1 MTFRRVF
8 SCFSAVRAGL
18 STLGVLAFAVLSTAL
33 ASAAPGKVPNIVF
46 ILSDDHS
53 YPFLG
58 AYGRPE
64 MKTPSLDAFAAQGMK
79 FHRLFTGAP
88 QCVPSRACYLTG
100 RSPVACRITRFSAPL
115 PRDEVTFPEI
125 LRQEAGYF
133 VGVLGRSFH
142 LDGSA
147 RGPGSTARVF
157 AENKLQTF
165 KDRFHYVDSS
175 GQEAVPERMKEFFD
189 QRPKDQ
195 PYFLWVNFSDPHHG
209 WTTGNATAPA
219 PDKLAVPGFLPDL
232 PGVRADLSRYEGEI
246 EHMDG
251 DFQRVLDII
260 KDCAGL
266 ENTLIIFAGDNG
278 MAFPSGKGSLHDPG
292 LNVPLLVS
300 WPGVV
305 KAGGDSRVLISGE
318 DIAPTCLEAAGLKAP
333 ARISGRSFLPLLK
346 GETFEPRQHIF
357 AERGPHGSATFNEG
371 TTASGVDYSRAVR
384 SDKYK
389 LIYNVTPNLR
399 YTPVDSAG
407 DPGWKDIVKAHEEGK
422 LAPEFETLWFTSP
435 RRVYELYDLE
445 ADPAE
450 LHNLAGKPELQQV
463 EQALKEALQE
473 KMILDFDYLPLPL
486 AGSPK
491 GGANKKAAKKGE
503 DPAREKQF
511 AQKDTDK
518 DGKLSWD
525 EFRLNRQ
532 PADAE
537 RWFKARD
544 QDGDGFL
551 SRAEFVTSTV
561 PNAPKSK

>member
-1 MTFRRVF
+1 MSFRVF
-8 SCFSAVRAGL
+8 HPFSALRAGL
-18 STLGVLAFAVLSTAL
+18 SVLGVLAVSWAGATPSQ
-33 ASAAPGKVPNIVF
+33 AAPGKVPNIVF

-64 MKTPSLDAFAAQGMK
+64 MKTPNLDAFAAQGMK

-100 RSPVACRITRFSAPL
+100 RSPVACRITRFSSPL

-133 VGVLGRSFH
+133 VGVLGRSYH

-147 RGPGSTARVF
+147 RGPESTARVF

-165 KDRFHYVDSS
+165 KERFHYVDSS

-209 WTTGNATAPA
+209 WTAGNATAPA
-219 PDKLAVPGFLPDL
+219 PEKLTVPGFLPDL
-232 PGVRADLSRYEGEI
+232 PGVRSDLSRYEGEI

-260 KDCAGL
+260 KDRAGL

-318 DIAPTCLEAAGLKAP
+318 DIAPTCLEAAGLKVP

-346 GETFEPRQHIF
+346 GETFEPRKHIF
-357 AERGPHGSATFNEG
+357 AERGPHGSATFNES
-371 TTASGVDYSRAVR
+371 TTASSVDYSRAVR
-384 SDKYK
+384 SDHYK

-435 RRVYELYDLE
+435 RQVYELYDLA

-450 LHNLAGKPELQQV
+450 LHNLAGKPELQEV

-503 DPAREKQF
+503 DPARDKQF
-511 AQKDTDK
+511 GQKDTDK